1 MDADDA
7 SAAAAGKSAIAPS
20 AVAVDTAWAPLR
32 IRVFRILWLAQL
44 GSLIGTWM
52 QTVGAQWLLVDEPA
66 AETLVALVQTANMS
80 PVFLL
85 ALPAGVFAD
94 VFDRRRLLI
103 VVQAAA
109 MLVAGA
115 LAALTAAG
123 TVTPALLLTFTFLLG
138 SAQTLTM
145 PAWQALTPELV
156 PRNQLPSASALGGIS
171 MNLARAVG
179 PAVAGLLIARVD
191 VAAVFALNA
200 LSFGFMVLAL
210 ATWRRRP
217 VEPDDRPERFGAAVV
232 AGGRYIRH
240 SRVVRRILLRSLLF
254 VVPGTVVWAL
264 LALVANRR
272 LGLGPGGY
280 GLLLAALGVGAVA
293 GAFALPRL
301 RRLTSTNGIVL
312 LASVVYAAALLVVA
326 LVDSPVAVTVVLFAA
341 GAAWLAVLAN
351 LNATMQLFLPGWVR
365 ARGLSTYQI
374 VFVGGQGVAALVWGV
389 LAEQF
394 GLVAVFLAAGTLML
408 AGAISLRWWP
418 LRDIEGMDRSP
429 ASYWPEPHLDF
440 DPEPD
445 DGPVLVTV
453 TYRVTEDQESQ
464 FVEAMESV
472 RRSRQRTGASR
483 WNLYRDGADRH
494 QFVEIFVVPSWAEH
508 VRQHDERLTG
518 ADQALEERAI
528 ALADGTPQV
537 QHLFSVPPSS

>member
-1 MDADDA
+1 VDGKDA
-7 SAAAAGKSAIAPS
+7 SAAAAGESAVTSS
-20 AVAVDTAWAPLR
+20 AVAADSALAPLR
-32 IRVFRILWLAQL
+32 IRVFRVLWLAQL

-103 VVQAAA
+103 VVQASA

-210 ATWRRRP
+210 VTWRRRP

-280 GLLLAALGVGAVA
+280 GLLLAALGIGAVA

-312 LASVVYAAALLVVA
+312 LASLVYAAALLVVA
-326 LVDSPVAVTVVLFAA
+326 LVDSPAAVTVVLFAA
-341 GAAWLAVLAN
+341 GAAWLAVMAN

-389 LAEQF
+389 LAEQV
-394 GLVAVFLAAGTLML
+394 GLVAVFLAAGALML

-453 TYRVTEDQESQ
+453 TYQVPEDRETR
-464 FVEAMESV
+464 FLEAMESV
-472 RRSRQRTGASR
+472 RRSRQRSGASR

-494 QFVEIFVVPSWAEH
+494 QFVETFLVPSWAEH

-528 ALADGTPQV
+528 ALAEATPQV

>member
-1 MDADDA
+1 M
-7 SAAAAGKSAIAPS
+7 
-20 AVAVDTAWAPLR
+20 
-32 IRVFRILWLAQL
+32 LWLAQL

-52 QTVGAQWLLVDEPA
+52 QTVGAQWLLVDQPA

-103 VVQAAA
+103 GVQTAS
-109 MLVAGA
+109 LVVAGV

-123 TVTPALLLTFTFLLG
+123 ETTPALLLTFTFLLG
-138 SAQTLTM
+138 CGQTLTM
-145 PAWQALTPELV
+145 PAWQALIPELV
-156 PRNQLPSASALGGIS
+156 PRSQLPAASALGGIS

-179 PAVAGLLIARVD
+179 PAVAGLLIASVD

-200 LSFGFMVLAL
+200 LSFGFLVLAL
-210 ATWRRRP
+210 FAWRRRP
-217 VEPDDRPERFGAAVV
+217 AERDDLPERFGSALV

-264 LALVANRR
+264 LALVASRR

-293 GAFALPRL
+293 GAFTLPRL
-301 RRLTSTNGIVL
+301 RALTSTNGVVL
-312 LASVVYAAALLVVA
+312 LASLVFAVALLVVA
-326 LVDSPVAVTVVLFAA
+326 LAANPVVVTAVLFAA
-341 GAAWLAVLAN
+341 GAAWLAVMAN

-374 VFVGGQGVAALVWGV
+374 VFIGAQGVAALAWGL
-389 LAEQF
+389 LAERF
-394 GLVAVFLAAGTLML
+394 GLVDVFLAAAGLML
-408 AGAISLRWWP
+408 AGAASLRWWP
-418 LRDIEGMDRSP
+418 LHDIEGMDRS
-429 ASYWPEPHLDF
+429 AAMYWPEPHLDF
-440 DPEPD
+440 EPQPD

-453 TYRVTEDQESQ
+453 TYRVAEEQEPR
-464 FVEAMESV
+464 FLEAMEHV

-483 WNLYRDGADRH
+483 WDLYRDGADRRH
-494 QFVEIFVVPSWAEH
+494 FVETFVVPSWAEH
-508 VRQHDERLTG
+508 LRQHAERLTG
-518 ADQALEERAI
+518 TDQALEERAI
-528 ALADGTPQV
+528 ALADGPPEV
-537 QHLFSVPPSS
+537 QHLISVQPRS

>member
-1 MDADDA
+1 
-7 SAAAAGKSAIAPS
+7 
-20 AVAVDTAWAPLR
+20 
-32 IRVFRILWLAQL
+32 
-44 GSLIGTWM
+44 M
-52 QTVGAQWLLVDEPA
+52 QTVGAQWLLVDQPN

-80 PVFLL
+80 PVFFL

-103 VVQAAA
+103 GVQAAA
-109 MLVAGA
+109 MLVAGI
-115 LAALTAAG
+115 LAALTAADQVG
-123 TVTPALLLTFTFLLG
+123 PALLLTFTFLLG
-138 SAQTLTM
+138 SAQTLSM
-145 PAWQALTPELV
+145 PAWQALIPELV
-156 PRNQLPSASALGGIS
+156 PRSQLPSASALGGIS

-179 PAVAGLLIARVD
+179 PAVAGLLIARLH

-200 LSFGFMVLAL
+200 LSFGLLVGAL
-210 ATWRRRP
+210 IAWRRQP
-217 VEPDDRPERFGAAVV
+217 VEPDDRPERFRAALV

-240 SRVVRRILLRSLLF
+240 SRVVRRLLLRSLLF

-301 RRLTSTNGIVL
+301 RGLTSTNGIVL
-312 LASVVYAAALLVVA
+312 LASVVYAVAMLVVA
-326 LVDSPVAVTVVLFAA
+326 LVDNLAAVTLVLFAA

-389 LAEQF
+389 LAEQV
-394 GLVAVFLAAGTLML
+394 GLVAVFLAAAALML
-408 AGAISLRWWP
+408 AGAVSLRWWP
-418 LRDIEGMDRSP
+418 LHDIEGMDRSQ
-429 ASYWPEPHLDF
+429 AMYWPEPHLDF
-440 DPEPD
+440 EPEPD

-453 TYRVTEDQESQ
+453 TYRVPEEREAQ
-464 FVEAMESV
+464 FVEAMEAV

-483 WNLYRDGADRH
+483 WDLYRDGADRH
-494 QFVEIFVVPSWAEH
+494 HFVETFVVPSWAEH
-508 VRQHDERLTG
+508 LRQHGERLTG
-518 ADQALEERAI
+518 TDRALEERAI
-528 ALADGTPQV
+528 ALADGTPEV
-537 QHLFSVPPSS
+537 QHLFSVQRRS

>member
-1 MDADDA
+1 VDGKDA
-7 SAAAAGKSAIAPS
+7 SAAAAGESAVTSS
-20 AVAVDTAWAPLR
+20 AVAADSALAPLR
-32 IRVFRILWLAQL
+32 IRVFRVLWLAQL

-103 VVQAAA
+103 VVQASA

-210 ATWRRRP
+210 VTWRRRP

-280 GLLLAALGVGAVA
+280 GLLLAALGIGAVA

-312 LASVVYAAALLVVA
+312 LASLVYAAALLVVA
-326 LVDSPVAVTVVLFAA
+326 LVDSPAAVTVVLFAA
-341 GAAWLAVLAN
+341 GAAWLAVMAN

-389 LAEQF
+389 LAEQV
-394 GLVAVFLAAGTLML
+394 GLVAVFLAAGALML

-453 TYRVTEDQESQ
+453 TYQVPEDRETR
-464 FVEAMESV
+464 FLEAMESV
-472 RRSRQRTGASR
+472 RRSRQRSGASR

-494 QFVEIFVVPSWAEH
+494 QFVETFPVPSWAEH

-528 ALADGTPQV
+528 ALAEATPQV

>member
-1 MDADDA
+1 VDTDDA

-20 AVAVDTAWAPLR
+20 AVAVDTAWSPLR
-32 IRVFRILWLAQL
+32 IRVFRVLWLAQL

-217 VEPDDRPERFGAAVV
+217 VEPDDHPERFGAALV

-293 GAFALPRL
+293 SAFALPHL

-312 LASVVYAAALLVVA
+312 LASLVYAVALLVVA
-326 LVDSPVAVTVVLFAA
+326 LVPSPAAVTVVLFAA

-374 VFVGGQGVAALVWGV
+374 VFIGGQAVAALVWGV

-394 GLVAVFLAAGTLML
+394 GLVAVFLAAAGPML
-408 AGAISLRWWP
+408 AGAVSLRWWP

-453 TYRVTEDQESQ
+453 TYRVPEDRETP
-464 FVEAMESV
+464 FLEAMEAV
-472 RRSRQRTGASR
+472 RRSRQRSGASR
-483 WNLYRDGADRH
+483 WDLYRDGADRH

-508 VRQHDERLTG
+508 LRQHDERLTG
-518 ADQALEERAI
+518 TDQALEERAI
-528 ALADGTPQV
+528 TLADSTPEV
-537 QHLFSVPPSS
+537 QHLFLVQRRS

>member
-1 MDADDA
+1 
-7 SAAAAGKSAIAPS
+7 
-20 AVAVDTAWAPLR
+20 
-32 IRVFRILWLAQL
+32 LAQL

-145 PAWQALTPELV
+145 PAWQALTPDLV

-217 VEPDDRPERFGAAVV
+217 VESDDRPERFGAALV

-293 GAFALPRL
+293 SAFALPHL

-312 LASVVYAAALLVVA
+312 LASLVYAVALLVVA
-326 LVDSPVAVTVVLFAA
+326 LVDSPAAVTVVLFAA

-374 VFVGGQGVAALVWGV
+374 VFVGGQAVAALVWGV

-394 GLVAVFLAAGTLML
+394 GLVAVFLAAGALML
-408 AGAISLRWWP
+408 AGAVSLRWWP

-453 TYRVTEDQESQ
+453 TYRVPEDRGTP
-464 FVEAMESV
+464 FLEAMESV
-472 RRSRQRTGASR
+472 RRSRQRSGASR
-483 WNLYRDGADRH
+483 WDLYRDGADR
-494 QFVEIFVVPSWAEH
+494 QQYVEIFVVPSWAEH

-528 ALADGTPQV
+528 ALADGTPEV
-537 QHLFSVPPSS
+537 QHLFLVQRPS